1 MSQKQTN
8 IIELA
13 NNFFADSVKNY
24 SDKSILRYK
33 LSTPKNSKHK

>member
-13 NNFFADSVKNY
+13 NNFFTDLAKNY
-24 SDKSILRYK
+24 SDKSPLRYK
-33 LSTPKNSKHK
+33 LNTLKNYKHK